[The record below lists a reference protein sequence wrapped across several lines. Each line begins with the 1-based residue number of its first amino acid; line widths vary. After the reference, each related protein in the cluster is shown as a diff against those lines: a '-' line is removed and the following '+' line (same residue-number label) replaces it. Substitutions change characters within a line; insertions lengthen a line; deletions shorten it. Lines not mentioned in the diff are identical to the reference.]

1 MEIVSFRVPKKL
13 KEKMKEVDVNWS
25 EEVRG
30 FIERK
35 VKEYMRKKA
44 LDEIETMLSGLPPAK
59 KGTAESYVREDR
71 DSN

>member
-44 LDEIETMLSGLPPAK
+44 LDEIETMLSGLPLAK